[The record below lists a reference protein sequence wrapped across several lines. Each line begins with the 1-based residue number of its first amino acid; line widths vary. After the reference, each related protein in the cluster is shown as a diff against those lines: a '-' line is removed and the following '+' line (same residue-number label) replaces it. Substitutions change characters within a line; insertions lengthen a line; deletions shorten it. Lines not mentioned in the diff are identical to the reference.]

1 MAQPSEAAATE
12 PDEQQPA
19 ADDAPRR
26 WRPHWPEYIV
36 AAAIVALVAFSLAV
50 TKITGAAVP
59 QNDDWSYVKGAI
71 LLHQTGGVRLQGW
84 GQMFLLGQTYTAQ
97 PLLWLFGDRTSV
109 LDLYGAGMAVVWLWC
124 AYLLAKRCLGPGR
137 AVLIV
142 LALALWPGM
151 GLLVSSFMTDLP
163 AAGTSLL
170 AMVLGLRAIDKQSRL
185 WLGLSI
191 LAGIWSFTI
200 REQFVMGLGAVLIA
214 ALVSRIPSRRF
225 KIEATVGI
233 GLAAVVCAVLEHFRH
248 QIPHADVAPFGFST
262 LDFSHVPDSLLKIPF
277 TVGFEFAPVLVW
289 VLLTLRGRDWLDP
302 GRLVGWA
309 LGLVTLGVLTDWN
322 ASGTPRTLLSNYL
335 TPQGGFGIS
344 VVGRVPTIFPPQLW
358 KATEVIA
365 AICGVL
371 LLGELVAWLARLP
384 RLWSAARAGN
394 AAATMLAAYTAVLV
408 AITVGLCFAGQ
419 RQVDRYLLPV
429 LPGIGI
435 LLLTRVRAERL
446 ARPAVRVATL
456 VPVLA
461 AALFLAALSARVTI
475 STDQRDH
482 AVFAAAN
489 RLVAQ
494 HVPATTI
501 NAGLDWN
508 GLHAATAV
516 DRKHIQKH
524 LYVGQHWTYMF
535 SKSTDCYVV
544 AVSPLR
550 RPWLTLI
557 SRKDSGYR
565 IWTYYNTRCVPTS

>member
-1 MAQPSEAAATE
+1 MAQPSEAAAAERDE
-12 PDEQQPA
+12 PRP

-26 WRPHWPEYIV
+26 WQPRWPEYLA
-36 AAAIVALVAFSLAV
+36 AAAILVLVAFSLAV
-50 TKITGAAVP
+50 TRITGAAVP
-59 QNDDWSYVKGAI
+59 QNDDWSYVKGAF
-71 LLHQTGGVRLQGW
+71 LLHDTGGVRLQGW

-97 PLLWLFGDRTSV
+97 PLLWVFGNKTFA
-109 LDLYGAGMAVVWLWC
+109 LDLYGAGMAIVWFWC
-124 AYLLAKRCLGPGR
+124 AYLLGKRCLGPGR
-137 AVLIV
+137 GLLLV

-163 AAGTSLL
+163 AAATSLL
-170 AMVLGLRAIDKQSRL
+170 AMVLGLRAIDRQSRL

-200 REQFVMGLGAVLIA
+200 REQFVMGLGAVLVA
-214 ALVSRIPSRRF
+214 ALVSRTPSRRF
-225 KIEATVGI
+225 RIEATVGI
-233 GLAAVVCAVLEHFRH
+233 GLAAVVCAALEHFRH
-248 QIPHADVAPFGFST
+248 QLPHADVAPFGFST
-262 LDFSHVPDSLLKIPF
+262 LDLSHVPDSLTKVPF
-277 TVGFEFAPVLVW
+277 TIGLEFAPVLVW
-289 VLLTLRGRDWLDP
+289 VLLTLRGRDWLAP

-309 LGLVTLGVLTDWN
+309 FGLLILAVQMDWV
-322 ASGTPRTLLSNYL
+322 SGTPRAVLSNYL
-335 TPQGGFGIS
+335 TPQGGFGVA
-344 VVGRVPTIFPPQLW
+344 VVGRVPTIFPPELW
-358 KATEVIA
+358 KATQLIA
-365 AICGVL
+365 AGCGVL
-371 LLGELVAWLARLP
+371 LLGELVAWLARVP

-394 AAATMLAAYTAVLV
+394 SAATMVAAYTAVLAV
-408 AITVGLCFAGQ
+408 ITVGLSFAGQ
-419 RQVDRYLLPV
+419 FQVDRYLLPV

-435 LLLTRVRAERL
+435 LLLSQVRAERL
-446 ARPAVRVATL
+446 ARPSVRSVTL

-494 HVPATTI
+494 HVPAATI

-524 LYVGQHWTYMF
+524 MYVGQHWTYMF

-550 RPWLTLI
+550 RRWLTLI
-557 SRKDSGYR
+557 SRQESGYR